1 MPTRPLFRTVETAA
15 AITDSVLVSFSGG
28 KDSVATL
35 DLCVK
40 HFRHVEGFFMY
51 YVKGLSF
58 QEQICRYYEDRYGLP
73 IHRVPHFELSQFL
86 RYGLYRP
93 TDFSVP
99 VVSVKDVYNYLRLNT
114 DIWWIAAGERITD
127 SVWRRAIIKSSGT
140 IDEKRGRIYP
150 VAEWRK
156 EDVVAYIR
164 QNKLKVGVE
173 SRKLGFSFGSL
184 QAREVIPVKL
194 HFPADFAR
202 IRAWFPFRSR
212 RNAVGGKLSKYQKF
226 EVEVI
231 SRGEIHGADYNPRV
245 ISEDAR
251 KRLKRM
257 LAKHGLVQPLVWNR
271 RTGNLVSGHQRLSQL
286 DQLERSQDYDL
297 QVSVVDVDE
306 REEKILNVQLNN
318 PSMQGDWDMDKLNG
332 LAGENGIDPEEFG
345 FSSGD
350 ISVMFDSDMGGAFS
364 DTEEVAEAKD
374 TLREIKEHRA
384 ESTENMKREAS
395 GEFYFTVVCENE
407 GQKKAM
413 LKALGVPHW
422 EAFVHGSQLAGLLG
436 V

>member
-1 MPTRPLFRTVETAA
+1 M
-15 AITDSVLVSFSGG
+15 
-28 KDSVATL
+28 
-35 DLCVK
+35 
-40 HFRHVEGFFMY
+40 
-51 YVKGLSF
+51 
-58 QEQICRYYEDRYGLP
+58 
-73 IHRVPHFELSQFL
+73 PHFELSQFL

-114 DIWWIAAGERITD
+114 DIWWIAAGERIAD

-184 QAREVIPVKL
+184 QAREVIPVKR

-202 IRAWFPFRSR
+202 IRRGSPSSKRGSSTIRSR

-306 REEKILNVQLNN
+306 REEKIR
-318 PSMQGDWDMDKLNG
+318 M
-332 LAGENGIDPEEFG
+332 
-345 FSSGD
+345 SS
-350 ISVMFDSDMGGAFS
+350 S
-364 DTEEVAEAKD
+364 T
-374 TLREIKEHRA
+374 TPPCRA
-384 ESTENMKREAS
+384 TGTWTS
-395 GEFYFTVVCENE
+395 
-407 GQKKAM
+407 
-413 LKALGVPHW
+413 
-422 EAFVHGSQLAGLLG
+422 
-436 V
+436 

>member
-1 MPTRPLFRTVETAA
+1 M
-15 AITDSVLVSFSGG
+15 
-28 KDSVATL
+28 
-35 DLCVK
+35 
-40 HFRHVEGFFMY
+40 
-51 YVKGLSF
+51 
-58 QEQICRYYEDRYGLP
+58 
-73 IHRVPHFELSQFL
+73 
-86 RYGLYRP
+86 
-93 TDFSVP
+93 
-99 VVSVKDVYNYLRLNT
+99 
-114 DIWWIAAGERITD
+114 
-127 SVWRRAIIKSSGT
+127 
-140 IDEKRGRIYP
+140 
-150 VAEWRK
+150 
-156 EDVVAYIR
+156 
-164 QNKLKVGVE
+164 
-173 SRKLGFSFGSL
+173 
-184 QAREVIPVKL
+184 
-194 HFPADFAR
+194 
-202 IRAWFPFRSR
+202 
-212 RNAVGGKLSKYQKF
+212 GGKLSKYQKF

-231 SRGEIHGADYNPRV
+231 SRGEIHGEDYNPRI

-350 ISVMFDSDMGGAFS
+350 ISVMFESDMGGAFS
-364 DTEEVAEAKD
+364 DTEEVAETKD

>member
-1 MPTRPLFRTVETAA
+1 MRPARFFAPSNGGGHHRQRPCLLLRGQGFRRHAGLVREALPA
-15 AITDSVLVSFSGG
+15 CGGLLHVL
-28 KDSVATL
+28 
-35 DLCVK
+35 
-40 HFRHVEGFFMY
+40 R
-51 YVKGLSF
+51 KGLSF

-202 IRAWFPFRSR
+202 IRAWFPF
-212 RNAVGGKLSKYQKF
+212 
-226 EVEVI
+226 VEAGIV
-231 SRGEIHGADYNPRV
+231 H
-245 ISEDAR
+245 
-251 KRLKRM
+251 
-257 LAKHGLVQPLVWNR
+257 
-271 RTGNLVSGHQRLSQL
+271 HQ
-286 DQLERSQDYDL
+286 
-297 QVSVVDVDE
+297 
-306 REEKILNVQLNN
+306 
-318 PSMQGDWDMDKLNG
+318 
-332 LAGENGIDPEEFG
+332 
-345 FSSGD
+345 
-350 ISVMFDSDMGGAFS
+350 
-364 DTEEVAEAKD
+364 
-374 TLREIKEHRA
+374 IKEERRG
-384 ESTENMKREAS
+384 RE
-395 GEFYFTVVCENE
+395 T
-407 GQKKAM
+407 QQ
-413 LKALGVPHW
+413 VP
-422 EAFVHGSQLAGLLG
+422 EV
-436 V
+436 

>member
-1 MPTRPLFRTVETAA
+1 MSTRPLFRTVETAA
-15 AITDSVLVSFSGG
+15 TTDSVLVSFSGG
-28 KDSVATL
+28 KDSVVTL

-73 IHRVPHFELSQFL
+73 IHWVPHFELSQFL

-114 DIWWIAAGERITD
+114 DIWWIAAGERIAD

-184 QAREVIPVKL
+184 QAREVIPVKR

-202 IRAWFPFRSR
+202 IRAWFPFVEAGIIHHQLKEER
-212 RNAVGGKLSKYQKF
+212 RGRETQQVP
-226 EVEVI
+226 EV
-231 SRGEIHGADYNPRV
+231 
-245 ISEDAR
+245 
-251 KRLKRM
+251 
-257 LAKHGLVQPLVWNR
+257 
-271 RTGNLVSGHQRLSQL
+271 
-286 DQLERSQDYDL
+286 
-297 QVSVVDVDE
+297 
-306 REEKILNVQLNN
+306 
-318 PSMQGDWDMDKLNG
+318 
-332 LAGENGIDPEEFG
+332 
-345 FSSGD
+345 
-350 ISVMFDSDMGGAFS
+350 
-364 DTEEVAEAKD
+364 
-374 TLREIKEHRA
+374 
-384 ESTENMKREAS
+384 
-395 GEFYFTVVCENE
+395 
-407 GQKKAM
+407 
-413 LKALGVPHW
+413 
-422 EAFVHGSQLAGLLG
+422 
-436 V
+436 

>member
-1 MPTRPLFRTVETAA
+1 MKHTYNQAFAIYALSSYYDASGDKEALDIAFSIYDVIEAHCKDDKGYLEAFDRNFQPVSNEKLSENGVMAEKTMNTLLHVFEGYTELYRVTKDKRVGENLRWMLDIFAKKVYNPDKKRQEVFFDKDWNTLIDLYSYGHDIETSWLIDRGLEILNYPAVTEKLSP
-15 AITDSVLVSFSGG
+15 ITDTLAEQIYKIAYKDHSVINECERGVDNTTRVWWVQAESVLGFSGG

-114 DIWWIAAGERITD
+114 DIWWIAAGERIAD

-184 QAREVIPVKL
+184 QAREVIPVKR

-202 IRAWFPFRSR
+202 IRAWFPF
-212 RNAVGGKLSKYQKF
+212 
-226 EVEVI
+226 VEAGIV
-231 SRGEIHGADYNPRV
+231 H
-245 ISEDAR
+245 
-251 KRLKRM
+251 
-257 LAKHGLVQPLVWNR
+257 
-271 RTGNLVSGHQRLSQL
+271 HQ
-286 DQLERSQDYDL
+286 
-297 QVSVVDVDE
+297 
-306 REEKILNVQLNN
+306 
-318 PSMQGDWDMDKLNG
+318 
-332 LAGENGIDPEEFG
+332 
-345 FSSGD
+345 
-350 ISVMFDSDMGGAFS
+350 
-364 DTEEVAEAKD
+364 
-374 TLREIKEHRA
+374 IKEERRG
-384 ESTENMKREAS
+384 RE
-395 GEFYFTVVCENE
+395 T
-407 GQKKAM
+407 QQ
-413 LKALGVPHW
+413 VP
-422 EAFVHGSQLAGLLG
+422 EV
-436 V
+436 

>member
-1 MPTRPLFRTVETAA
+1 M
-15 AITDSVLVSFSGG
+15 
-28 KDSVATL
+28 
-35 DLCVK
+35 
-40 HFRHVEGFFMY
+40 
-51 YVKGLSF
+51 
-58 QEQICRYYEDRYGLP
+58 
-73 IHRVPHFELSQFL
+73 
-86 RYGLYRP
+86 
-93 TDFSVP
+93 
-99 VVSVKDVYNYLRLNT
+99 
-114 DIWWIAAGERITD
+114 
-127 SVWRRAIIKSSGT
+127 
-140 IDEKRGRIYP
+140 
-150 VAEWRK
+150 
-156 EDVVAYIR
+156 
-164 QNKLKVGVE
+164 
-173 SRKLGFSFGSL
+173 
-184 QAREVIPVKL
+184 
-194 HFPADFAR
+194 
-202 IRAWFPFRSR
+202 
-212 RNAVGGKLSKYQKF
+212 GGKLSKYQKF

-306 REEKILNVQLNN
+306 REEKILHVQLNN
-318 PSMQGDWDMDKLNG
+318 PSMQGDWHMDKLNG

-422 EAFVHGSQLAGLLG
+422 EACMAPSWPGCWASRRAPAAQGILPASAGRLRLSSAALAGTYSRNDPRIRPAG
-436 V
+436 ASRGRRPPRRS